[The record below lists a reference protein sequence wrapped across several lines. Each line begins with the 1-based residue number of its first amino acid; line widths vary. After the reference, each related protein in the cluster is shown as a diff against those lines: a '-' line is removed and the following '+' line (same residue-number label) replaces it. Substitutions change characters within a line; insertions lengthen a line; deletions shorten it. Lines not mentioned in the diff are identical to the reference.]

1 MSPAGKARDHA
12 AENANRSRLRLE
24 LRPTDEE
31 REAIENLR
39 AQLGGVT
46 VTGTL
51 LGSAEAVRVLLA
63 GGSKAAAL
71 AAARERAALP
81 PPPPGPRPRDGSR
94 G

>member
-1 MSPAGKARDHA
+1 MAAPKARDHA

-24 LRPTDEE
+24 LRLTEEE
-31 REAIENLR
+31 REAIGDIR
-39 AQLGGVT
+39 ARLGGLT

-51 LGSAEAVRVLLA
+51 LGAVDAVRVLLA
-63 GGSKAAAL
+63 GGTKAAAL
-71 AAARERAALP
+71 AAARERATTP

>member
-24 LRPTDEE
+24 LRPTEEE
-31 REAIENLR
+31 REAIDLLQ

-51 LGSAEAVRVLLA
+51 LGCADAVRVLLA
-63 GGSKAAAL
+63 GGTKATAL
-71 AAARERAALP
+71 AAARERAATP

>member
-12 AENANRSRLRLE
+12 AENANRSRVRLE
-24 LRPTDEE
+24 LRLTDEE
-31 REAIENLR
+31 REAVEALR

-46 VTGTL
+46 LAGTL
-51 LGSAEAVRVLLA
+51 LGAVDAVRVLLT
-63 GGSKAAAL
+63 GGTKAAAL
-71 AAARERAALP
+71 ATARERAATP